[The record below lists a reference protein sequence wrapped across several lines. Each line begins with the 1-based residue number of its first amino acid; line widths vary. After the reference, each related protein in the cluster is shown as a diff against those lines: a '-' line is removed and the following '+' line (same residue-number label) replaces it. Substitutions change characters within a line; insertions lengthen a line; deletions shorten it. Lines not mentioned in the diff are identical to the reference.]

1 VRVERRDGFM
11 PGRRNTLVHDIIGGG
26 VTTMR
31 WSVQCEGGCG
41 WQDYRRRLTELEMRP
56 MRWRTV
62 LALGVV
68 VSLAA
73 ACATNRSSTPI
84 VDPDVITTDQVVRS
98 KATNAYDVIAT
109 LRPQMFTA
117 HGAPTTRGQQ
127 PATPGRQALPVVV
140 YIDNVKVGPV
150 EELKALGKLD
160 VREIRYLSPRVATD
174 RWGEHHAGGVIYV
187 TTVQAI
193 GPDTASQ

>member
-1 VRVERRDGFM
+1 M
-11 PGRRNTLVHDIIGGG
+11 
-26 VTTMR
+26 
-31 WSVQCEGGCG
+31 Q
-41 WQDYRRRLTELEMRP
+41 P

-73 ACATNRSSTPI
+73 GCASRQAPAPA
-84 VDPDVITTDQVVRS
+84 VDPDLITFDQVARS
-98 KATNAYDVIAT
+98 KATNAFDVIAT

-117 HGAPTTRGQQ
+117 HGAATTRGQQ

-150 EELKALGKLD
+150 DELKALGKVD

-174 RWGEHHAGGVIYV
+174 RWGENHAGGVIYV
-187 TTVQAI
+187 TTVQGLGI
-193 GPDTASQ
+193 DTTS